1 MLDRLAPCA
10 SFFVEDIEDHIPK
23 VPFCHA
29 RRALFVMSLEDSR
42 EPLQAVVMAMISRS
56 FHWLGPFIENQLE
69 IRVHGAVSLLET
81 GQVVVGRFR
90 FHDQNR
96 IRYHFLASGSKK
108 QRRRRGEGEQQKR

>member
-1 MLDRLAPCA
+1 
-10 SFFVEDIEDHIPK
+10 
-23 VPFCHA
+23 
-29 RRALFVMSLEDSR
+29 MSLEDSR

-69 IRVHGAVSLLET
+69 IRVHGAVSSLEM

-96 IRYHFLASGSKK
+96 IWYHFFSIWIKEAEEKTWG
-108 QRRRRGEGEQQKR
+108 RGTTEEIDEDNLIQNS